1 MTRSILPASA
11 AFLKKRVPGFAPA
24 LVLAAGLAAPLPAFA
39 GNLYGLVI
47 GIDDYQH
54 ITDLKGAVNDARD
67 VAGTLEKL
75 EASKVILL
83 TDAEATRDN
92 VFASWRELTEL
103 AGPGDTLVFHYAG
116 HGARQEAILPGHE
129 ELDNMFLL
137 AGFDE
142 TGPGVNERIIDNEV
156 GHLLA
161 EEREAT
167 VVFVADSCFAG
178 DMARAADFRA
188 EVNVRVADVRVD
200 KSSDRIADRVRQL
213 GEVEED
219 ALQNVIWLYAQ
230 DRNKVTQEVRIGEE
244 LRGALSYAFSRA
256 LEGEAD
262 GDSDRVLNTAE
273 LKRYVNSSV
282 KRHTERRQ
290 RPEVNAGS
298 RDLEILLHDAAGTP
312 APSAG
317 LPELTLYA
325 APGETIPALSGI
337 RKVDSKAE
345 ADLIYD
351 GDGASLVY
359 KTGDVIASFPAPPSA
374 EALQATVD
382 KWRFLA
388 FLIEFAETEGPE
400 LDLSDGSR
408 TYVEGEQVTF
418 SIRSSGNE
426 NVVLFNLASN
436 GAVQL
441 VGPVR
446 RGKRGLAAG
455 KLRPGRTDSFRSAVI
470 PPFGAD
476 HLIAITTP
484 SPMPDLVDAVQDA
497 QQNNDLAALAKEIG
511 HTLDGQSFGLDW
523 VGLYTRAKGDLQ

>member
-1 MTRSILPASA
+1 MIRSILPGFASA
-11 AFLKKRVPGFAPA
+11 F
-24 LVLAAGLAAPLPAFA
+24 VLAAGLAAPLPAFA

-54 ITDLKGAVNDARD
+54 ITDLKGAVNDAKD

-75 EASKVILL
+75 EARKVILL
-83 TDAEATRDN
+83 TDADATRDK
-92 VFASWRELTEL
+92 VFAAWRELTEL
-103 AGPGDTLVFHYAG
+103 AGAGDTLVFHYAG

-161 EEREAT
+161 EEKEAT

-178 DMARAADFRA
+178 DMARAADLSA
-188 EVNVRVADVRVD
+188 EVHVRVADFQID

-213 GEVEED
+213 GEVQED
-219 ALQNVIWLYAQ
+219 ALRNVIWLYAQ
-230 DRNKVTQEVRIGEE
+230 DRNKVTQEVRIGDE

-256 LEGEAD
+256 LEGAAD
-262 GDSDRVLNTAE
+262 ADDNGVLNTAE
-273 LKRYVNSSV
+273 LKRYVNTSV

-290 RPEVNAGS
+290 RPEVNSGS
-298 RDLEILLHDAAGTP
+298 RDLEILLQDAAGAP
-312 APSAG
+312 APAADTG
-317 LPELTLYA
+317 LPELTLYTE
-325 APGETIPALSGI
+325 PGTNLPSLSGI
-337 RKVDSKAE
+337 RKVDSKEE

-351 GDGASLVY
+351 GDGSSLVY

-374 EALQATVD
+374 EVLQAAVD

-388 FLIEFAETEGPE
+388 FLIGFAEAEGPE

-408 TYVEGEQVTF
+408 TYAEGEEVTF
-418 SIRSSGNE
+418 SIRSPDHE
-426 NVVLFNLASN
+426 NAVLFNLASN
-436 GAVQL
+436 GTVQL

-476 HLIAITTP
+476 HLVAITTP
-484 SPMPDLVDAVQDA
+484 SPLPDLVDAVQDA
-497 QQNNDLAALAKEIG
+497 QENNDLAALAKELQYI
-511 HTLDGQSFGLDW
+511 LNGQPFGLDW
-523 VGLYTRAKGDLQ
+523 VGLYTREKGDLQ

>member
-1 MTRSILPASA
+1 MIRSILP
-11 AFLKKRVPGFAPA
+11 GFASA

-75 EASKVILL
+75 EARKVILL
-83 TDAEATRDN
+83 TDADATRDK
-92 VFASWRELTEL
+92 VFAAWRELTEL

-116 HGARQEAILPGHE
+116 HGARQEAILTGHE

-161 EEREAT
+161 EEKEAT

-178 DMARAADFRA
+178 DMARAADLSA
-188 EVNVRVADVRVD
+188 EVHVRVADVQID
-200 KSSDRIADRVRQL
+200 TSSDRIAERVRQL
-213 GEVEED
+213 GEVQED
-219 ALQNVIWLYAQ
+219 ALRNVIWLYAQ
-230 DRNKVTQEVRIGEE
+230 DRNKVTQEVRIGDG
-244 LRGALSYAFSRA
+244 LRGALSYAFSRS

-262 GDSDRVLNTAE
+262 ADDDGVLNTAE
-273 LKRYVNSSV
+273 LKRYINTSV

-290 RPEVNAGS
+290 RPEVNSGS
-298 RDLEILLHDAAGTP
+298 RDLEILLQDAVDAP
-312 APSAG
+312 APETG
-317 LPELTLYA
+317 LPELTLYTE
-325 APGETIPALSGI
+325 PGTILPSLSGI
-337 RKVDSKAE
+337 RKVDSKEE

-351 GDGASLVY
+351 GDGSSLVY

-374 EALQATVD
+374 ETLQTTVD

-388 FLIEFAETEGPE
+388 FLIGFAESEGPD

-408 TYVEGEQVTF
+408 TYSEGEQVTF

-484 SPMPDLVDAVQDA
+484 SPLPDLVDAVQDA
-497 QQNNDLAALAKEIG
+497 QQNNDLAALAEELK
-511 HTLDGQSFGLDW
+511 HTLNGQPFGLDW